1 MENKLTGS
9 VDVGLSLLK
18 FTKSNRTEVTDPE
31 QLYSVGQR
39 LFSFVAA
46 TIVVYKTYA
55 FSLYDTE
62 QVQMVAI
69 VFTGELSKFGFPY
82 LWYWCRL
89 IGGAELHA
97 LEVLLLLYTL
107 HYKIRI
113 YYSYRLGYTYEMHM
127 LITYDHKLYVKL
139 TYHEHNSRC

>member
-9 VDVGLSLLK
+9 VDVGLSLQK
-18 FTKSNRTEVTDPE
+18 FTKRNHTEVTDPE

-46 TIVVYKTYA
+46 TIVVYKTHA

-82 LWYWCRL
+82 LWY
-89 IGGAELHA
+89 
-97 LEVLLLLYTL
+97 
-107 HYKIRI
+107 
-113 YYSYRLGYTYEMHM
+113 
-127 LITYDHKLYVKL
+127 
-139 TYHEHNSRC
+139 